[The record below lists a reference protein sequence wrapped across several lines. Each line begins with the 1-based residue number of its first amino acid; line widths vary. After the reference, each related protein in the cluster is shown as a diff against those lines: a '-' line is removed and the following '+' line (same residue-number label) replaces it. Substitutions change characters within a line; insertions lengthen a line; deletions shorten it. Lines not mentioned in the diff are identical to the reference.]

1 MPKHTKSATA
11 INVRLVA
18 MLALIKSIYPARL
31 SVRELQDAL
40 TSAGHPYSRRSV
52 ERYLIG
58 FAATGL
64 VEGDGEMP
72 QGWRLTKVG
81 KEFLGVQS

>member
-1 MPKHTKSATA
+1 MPNHIKSATA

-18 MLALIKSIYPARL
+18 MLSLIKAIYPARL
-31 SVRELQDAL
+31 SVSELQDAL
-40 TSAGHPYSRRSV
+40 ASVGHPYSRRSI
-52 ERYLIG
+52 ERHLVG

-64 VEGDGEMP
+64 VEGDGEAP
-72 QGWRLTKVG
+72 QGWRLTQVG